1 MTFRLRLV
9 VLGITVYALFLWARA
24 SYLQLTPQARL
35 ENFRHQQ
42 FERVVT
48 LQPRRGDIL
57 DRNGLELATS
67 VTAYSVF
74 VDPSLVKK
82 KGKTAKGLARLLG
95 LRYNETLSKV
105 SLKDKK
111 FVWIERR
118 ISSEVKDQL
127 LRLKLKGV
135 GVVEE
140 PKRIY
145 PNDQI
150 ISALMGYVG
159 QEGTGLEGLELKF
172 DSQLRGD
179 TKKLSMQRDAR
190 GRPLISNGQIFS
202 EPPEGEHLRLTIE
215 RELQYKLE
223 HELMQALLEH
233 QADNAM
239 GVILDPRNGEVLAM
253 ANVPN
258 FNPNFP
264 QRSDP
269 EMRRNRVITDPFE
282 PGSTLKTFTIAAG
295 LRAKAF
301 SPNTLIDCEQGRLKI
316 GKRTIREADEKHR
329 FGLLTVNEILQ
340 HSSNVG
346 STKLALK
353 LGTESIRQSLVDFGF
368 GQKTGIGLPGE
379 SKGILPGLPWN
390 EHLLANVSFG
400 HGVAATVLQVA
411 NAYATIANG
420 GILRSPKLLLTD
432 SSKDSGGDSSKE
444 ITKETRVLPA
454 TVAGQMTFMLLGATG
469 SQGTGVK
476 ARVPGFQVAGKTGTS
491 QKVSTTGRGYLPNA
505 YISSFAGYLPA
516 HDPRFVIY
524 VVIDNPQK
532 GYYGSDVAAPVFAR
546 VARFAVQ
553 RTDLV
558 PNLLT
563 ENDVRRG
570 LFTVQE
576 NSQPRRARAKVVESS
591 AKLRELAPGEV
602 HMPDL
607 SGLTLVEVMEA
618 LRTRKLQAAFSG
630 QGRVLQT
637 SPEAGTPVA
646 EGAKVR
652 IELGGR

>member
-1 MTFRLRLV
+1 MTLRLRLV
-9 VLGITVYALFLWARA
+9 VLGITVYALFLWVRA

-74 VDPSLVKK
+74 ADPSLVQKK
-82 KGKTAKGLARLLG
+82 SKTAKGLARILG
-95 LRYNETLSKV
+95 LRYSETLSKV
-105 SLKDKK
+105 SQKEKK

-135 GVVEE
+135 GIVEE

-172 DSQLRGD
+172 DPQLRGD
-179 TKKLSMQRDAR
+179 TQKLAMQRDAR

-202 EPPEGEHLRLTIE
+202 QPPEGEHLKLTIE

-264 QRSDP
+264 QRSEP
-269 EMRRNRVITDPFE
+269 EMRRNRVVTDPFE

-295 LRAKAF
+295 LRSKAF
-301 SPNTLIDCEQGRLKI
+301 SPNTLIDCEQGKLKI
-316 GKRTIREADEKHR
+316 GKRIIREADEKHR

-353 LGTESIRQSLVDFGF
+353 LGREQVRQSLIDFGF

-390 EHLLANVSFG
+390 DHLLANISFG

-411 NAYATIANG
+411 NAYATLANG
-420 GILRSPKLLLTD
+420 GILRTPKLLLNEP
-432 SSKDSGGDSSKE
+432 S
-444 ITKETRVLPA
+444 KETRVLPQA
-454 TVAGQMTFMLLGATG
+454 VAGQMTFMLLGATG
-469 SQGTGVK
+469 SEGTGVK

-491 QKVSTTGRGYLPNA
+491 QKVSNTGRGYLPNA
-505 YISSFAGYLPA
+505 YVSSFAGYLPA

-524 VVIDNPQK
+524 VVIDNPKK

-570 LFTVQE
+570 LFNVQKDSE
-576 NSQPRRARAKVVESS
+576 PRRQRAKAQAAASQ
-591 AKLRELAPGEV
+591 LRELAPGEV
-602 HMPDL
+602 HMPDM

-618 LRTRKLQAAFSG
+618 LRSRKLQGAFSG
-630 QGRVLQT
+630 SGRVMQT
-637 SPEAGTPVA
+637 IPAPGTPVA